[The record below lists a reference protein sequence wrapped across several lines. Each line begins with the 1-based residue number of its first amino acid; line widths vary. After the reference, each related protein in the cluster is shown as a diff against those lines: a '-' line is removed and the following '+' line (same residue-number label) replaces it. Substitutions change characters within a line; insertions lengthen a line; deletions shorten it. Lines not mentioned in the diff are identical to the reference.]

1 MLPVGHHHPQ
11 LGLQLLL
18 LPLPAL
24 PGLLLHRLDALEHVR
39 LLRRPAE
46 VGVGLGI
53 FLPPLVLRSLG
64 MLGDRRESLG
74 DAEGGG
80 AELALGPRAVY

>member
-24 PGLLLHRLDALEHVR
+24 PGLLLHRLDACSAGQRKL
-39 LLRRPAE
+39 
-46 VGVGLGI
+46 GLVWESSCR
-53 FLPPLVLRSLG
+53 LVLRSLG
-64 MLGDRRESLG
+64 MLGDRRESPG